1 MLNSIVGVLG
11 NGAGAAGDYQSIS
24 TVYGTGSASTVSLT
38 SIPATFQHL
47 QLRGTLLTGTAGG
60 GLSLNLNSDS
70 GANYASHRLY
80 GDGSSAQAG
89 AQTSLTYLQFF
100 GFTNSTS
107 TTSPTNFI
115 IDILDYA
122 NTSKYKTVRIALG
135 SDRNGSG
142 EVGIF
147 SGLWQSTAAV
157 STIAVNCGQNYTTTS
172 QFALYGIKG

>member
-1 MLNSIVGVLG
+1 MLNSLVGIYG
-11 NGAGAAGDYQSIS
+11 NGVMAGDYESIS
-24 TVYGTGSASTVSLT
+24 TVNGTGSAATVTLS

-47 QLRGTLLTGTAGG
+47 QLRCTVLTGTAGG

-100 GFTNSTS
+100 GFTNSTA

-122 NTSKYKTVRIALG
+122 NTSKFKTVRISLG
-135 SDRNGSG
+135 TDRNGSG

-157 STIAVNCGQNYTTTS
+157 NTIAINCGQNYTTTS